1 MKTIV
6 FLCVENSCRSQM
18 AEAFGKKIGSK
29 RYQFLSAGSKPSG
42 NVNPKAIR
50 SMSKI
55 GYDMTDHRSKGISE
69 LPQDGVDVM
78 ISMGCGDACPQIPA
92 KIRSEWEIP
101 DPKNMDED
109 DFKKIR
115 DLIGRNVEKLIK
127 HMDNSGS
134 QN

>member
-1 MKTIV
+1 
-6 FLCVENSCRSQM
+6 M
-18 AEAFGKKIGSK
+18 AEAFGKMIGSK

-55 GYDMTDHRSKGISE
+55 GYDMTQHRSKGINE

-101 DPKNMDED
+101 DPKLLD
-109 DFKKIR
+109 DKEYAKIAQLIEAQVV
-115 DLIGRNVEKLIK
+115 DLIDQIN
-127 HMDNSGS
+127 NS
-134 QN
+134 

>member
-1 MKTIV
+1 
-6 FLCVENSCRSQM
+6 
-18 AEAFGKKIGSK
+18 
-29 RYQFLSAGSKPSG
+29 
-42 NVNPKAIR
+42 
-50 SMSKI
+50 MSKI
-55 GYDMTDHRSKGISE
+55 GYDMTQHRSKGISE

-115 DLIGRNVEKLIK
+115 DLIRRNVEKLIK
-127 HMDNSGS
+127 HMDNNGS